1 MSASD
6 TLQKLQ
12 VLADTATTTEFQ
24 DECQRRHAVQMA
36 YKLLSKIETPW
47 ETISRMLMI
56 DPFAIAALKTLVNL
70 QLFEEWQPV
79 DSAKSLNE
87 LAQLTRCDP
96 RLLYRLLLTMVPHHW
111 LEYCPESQT
120 FKLTRFTQALR
131 EKSLAAAMTFHDQ
144 VVSPAAT
151 KVPQFLAATRYA
163 NPTDPELGLW
173 RYHSGS
179 ELVPWF
185 QRNSEAF
192 ISLHHVMRLRGN
204 HSEKWTEFYPWKEQI
219 VDRLEPGTAA
229 FVDIGGGVGQDSEAL
244 RCKAPQ
250 SFPAGSIVLQD
261 LTEVVDRAE
270 AAGESIVRTSHNFF
284 EPQPVRGAAVYFMHL
299 VLHDWP
305 DEEAKKILANLKP
318 AFKRGYSRLLINDIV
333 LAASMDTMV
342 SASDL
347 HMIMNGAQ
355 ERTREEWQSL
365 LESSGFRI
373 VKCYFSPLSEQALIE
388 AELA

>member
-1 MSASD
+1 MAPSE
-6 TLQKLQ
+6 TLQRLQ
-12 VLADTATTTEFQ
+12 VLAYTATGTEFQ
-24 DECQRRHAVQMA
+24 DECERRNAVQLA
-36 YKLLSKIETPW
+36 YKLLAKIETPW
-47 ETISRMLMI
+47 ETVSRMLMI
-56 DPFAIAALKTLVNL
+56 DPFAIAALKTLINL
-70 QLFEEWQPV
+70 QLFEKWQPV
-79 DSAKSLNE
+79 ESAKSLDE
-87 LAQLTRCDP
+87 LAQLTGCDS

-111 LEYCPESQT
+111 LEYCSETQT
-120 FKLTRFTQALR
+120 FKLTRFTQALQD
-131 EKSLAAAMTFHDQ
+131 KSLAAAMTFHSH

-151 KVPQFLAATRYA
+151 KMPEFLAATQYA
-163 NPTDPELGLW
+163 NPADPEHALW

-185 QRNSEAF
+185 QQNSEAF
-192 ISLHHVMRLRGN
+192 VSLHHVMRLRGN
-204 HSEKWTEFYPWKEQI
+204 HSAKWTESYPWQEQI
-219 VDRLEPGTAA
+219 VDRLEPGTVA

-244 RCKAPQ
+244 RCKAPE

-284 EPQPVRGAAVYFMHL
+284 EPQPVLGAAVYFMHL

-305 DEEAKKILANLKP
+305 DEEARKILANLKP

-333 LAASMDTMV
+333 LSASMDTMV

-355 ERTREEWQSL
+355 ERTKEEWQSL

-373 VKCYFSPLSEQALIE
+373 TKWYFSPLSEQALIE